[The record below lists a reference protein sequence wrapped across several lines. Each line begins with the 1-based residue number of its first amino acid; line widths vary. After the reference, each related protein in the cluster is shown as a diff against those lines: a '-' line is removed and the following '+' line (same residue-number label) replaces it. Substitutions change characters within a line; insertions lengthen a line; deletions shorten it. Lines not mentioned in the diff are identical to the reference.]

1 MDYELLPGVVV
12 SVEDKQHLGRI
23 KVALPSG
30 ESTSNTQL
38 EAMPWCYPLTMTGT
52 YQGFTKLVDNCKVWV
67 FRNKLDKLEM
77 WYIPMMDLNPNTEEI
92 VSSYDNVDVLISR
105 DLGGQNVYIYYTDS
119 KGIMLSIGSTKINI
133 NDKGEIDLTTGEGSI
148 KITGENVL
156 INTDETSNHAVRCEP
171 LMDCLNKIK
180 DCLTAIQEA
189 STSNPYTNP
198 IFGKLSEP
206 LASLNS
212 MLSDNPVWKS
222 DNVFIN

>member
-52 YQGFTKLVDNCKVWV
+52 YQGFTKLVENCKVWV
-67 FRNKLDKLEM
+67 FRNKLDNLEM

-119 KGIMLSIGSTKINI
+119 KGIVLSIGSSKLNI
-133 NDKGEIDLTTGEGSI
+133 NDSGDIDLTTGEGSI

-156 INTDETSNHAVRCEP
+156 INTDDTSNHPVRCEP

-180 DCLTAIQEA
+180 DCLTSIQDAAA
-189 STSNPYTNP
+189 SNAFTHP
-198 IFGKLSEP
+198 IFSKLSEP
-206 LASLNS
+206 LASLSS
-212 MLSDNPVWKS
+212 MLSDDPAWKS
-222 DNVFIN
+222 DNIFIN